1 MMRRIKMMKPNLEIT
16 TSFRKLAS
24 VYDEPAKYS
33 YVFLSPIFDSL
44 SNKYQSGFNEYS
56 LTAALQKTKH
66 KIIARGGMD
75 QSRIEQVKKIGF
87 FGIAFYS
94 SLWKKPDPVSEFIYI
109 LDSYKTLGIK
119 PE

>member
-1 MMRRIKMMKPNLEIT
+1 MEIT

-66 KIIARGGMD
+66 KIVARGGMD
-75 QSRIEQVKKIGF
+75 LSRIEQVNTIGF
-87 FGIAFYS
+87 YGIAFYS
-94 SLWKKPDPVSEFIYI
+94 SLWKNPDPIAEFIKI
-109 LDSYKTLGIK
+109 LDTYKALGIK
-119 PE
+119 PD